1 VPDAVPVRSHDFA
14 VEAPVVGGRPD
25 GDHPADTRLARPPDQ
40 VRQQSAPCSGIKVRV
55 GVDEG
60 HVRLRTASLGNYGPA
75 HKTRLNSRRRPA
87 NLIRMADILCVSNLR
102 VVRGRTEIL
111 RGLDWRVRHGEHW
124 VILGPNGSGKTSL
137 LKSITG
143 YLSPSSGEIA
153 LLGRRYGET
162 DWRELRLEVGIVT
175 TSLQASIPAAETALD
190 TVVSGRY
197 AQLDLWAKPKRAEV
211 AEGRRL
217 LRFVGG
223 AHLAR
228 REWVHL
234 SQGERQRIL
243 IARSLMARP
252 KLLILD
258 EPCAGLDPVA
268 REEFLWFVES
278 VAKSRPGPAL
288 VLVTHHAEEIMPAF
302 THALLLRDGRAF
314 ASGPKAGVVTSRRL
328 SEAFGARIT
337 VRGARGRYV
346 TTVRHHRRPGVGF

>member
-1 VPDAVPVRSHDFA
+1 V
-14 VEAPVVGGRPD
+14 
-25 GDHPADTRLARPPDQ
+25 
-40 VRQQSAPCSGIKVRV
+40 
-55 GVDEG
+55 
-60 HVRLRTASLGNYGPA
+60 
-75 HKTRLNSRRRPA
+75 
-87 NLIRMADILCVSNLR
+87 ADILKVSGLR

-111 RGLDWRVRHGEHW
+111 RGIDWRVRRGEHW

-143 YLSPSSGEIA
+143 FLSPTSGEIA
-153 LLGRRYGET
+153 LLGETYGES
-162 DWRELRLEVGIVT
+162 DWRELKLKLGIVT
-175 TSLQASIPAAETALD
+175 SALQASIPPAETALD

-197 AQLDLWAKPKRAEV
+197 AQLDLWAIPSRVER

-223 AHLAR
+223 SLLAG
-228 REWVHL
+228 REWAYL

-252 KLLILD
+252 RLLILD

-278 VAKSRPGPAL
+278 LAKRRGGPAL

-302 THALLLRDGRAF
+302 THALLLRGGQVYA
-314 ASGPKAGVVTSRRL
+314 AGAKAGVVTTRRM
-328 SEAFGARIT
+328 SGAFGARIS
-337 VRGARGRYV
+337 VRKDRGRFFTRV
-346 TTVRHHRRPGVGF
+346 GHHRGTSAGL

>member
-1 VPDAVPVRSHDFA
+1 MLPQPAAV
-14 VEAPVVGGRPD
+14 
-25 GDHPADTRLARPPDQ
+25 
-40 VRQQSAPCSGIKVRV
+40 
-55 GVDEG
+55 
-60 HVRLRTASLGNYGPA
+60 
-75 HKTRLNSRRRPA
+75 
-87 NLIRMADILCVSNLR
+87 ADILKVSGLR
-102 VVRGRTEIL
+102 IVRGRTEIL
-111 RGLDWRVRHGEHW
+111 RGIDWRVRKGEHW

-143 YLSPSSGEIA
+143 FLSPTSGEIT
-153 LLGRRYGET
+153 LLGETYGES
-162 DWRELRLEVGIVT
+162 DWRELKLKLGIVT
-175 TSLQASIPAAETALD
+175 SALQASIPPAETALD

-197 AQLDLWAKPKRAEV
+197 AQLDLWASPSRAER

-223 AHLAR
+223 SRLAG
-228 REWVHL
+228 REWAYL

-278 VAKSRPGPAL
+278 LARKRGGPAL

-302 THALLLRDGRAF
+302 THALLLREGRVFGAG
-314 ASGPKAGVVTSRRL
+314 AKDGVVTTRNMSG
-328 SEAFGARIT
+328 AFGARVL
-337 VRGARGRYV
+337 VRTNRGRFLTAV
-346 TTVRHHRRPGVGF
+346 GHHARPTAL